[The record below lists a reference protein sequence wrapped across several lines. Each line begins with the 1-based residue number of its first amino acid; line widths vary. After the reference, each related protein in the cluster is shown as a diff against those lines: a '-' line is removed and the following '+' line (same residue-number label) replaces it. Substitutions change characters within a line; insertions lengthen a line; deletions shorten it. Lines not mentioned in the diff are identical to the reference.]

1 MNDWIC
7 PLDEI
12 DSDIRETVRIAFENG
27 MRPYMSCSGSLKD
40 HDEKGAIPI
49 AGTIELLDSEYIRE
63 IMAILIADPN
73 YSCSIR
79 KQGATLF
86 YDNVIPEG
94 LNFELEFPNVCGDEG
109 EKLSQLFTEVVN
121 GRRSLPEQRET
132 IDVICDLI
140 NQFDDS
146 GVLGAGRVAR
156 ACNILAEMIQDE
168 DMSVFMSL
176 GGPLIPGGMRNIVTK
191 MINEGHVDL
200 IISSGANITHDL
212 VEAFGGSHYRHEG
225 KDDEELN
232 EEGIG
237 RIADINVGSDDF
249 TIFEREIIK
258 IFEEISSKKQVVSI
272 QELVYEI
279 GLLVEDENSFV
290 ATAARNNIPIFA
302 PGLIDSM
309 TGLQLWIFSQDHD
322 FVVDAVAD
330 MHYLS
335 DIVFESEKVGAVLLG
350 GGLTK
355 HYALAS
361 NVIKGGLDAAIQ
373 ITMDRPEAGS
383 LGGAPLEEAKSWAK
397 AKCGSNLAS
406 VVGDVTVIFPLI
418 YAAVLD
424 KIKSD

>member
-1 MNDWIC
+1 MKVNQINVT
-7 PLDEI
+7 
-12 DSDIRETVRIAFENG
+12 SDMKI
-27 MRPYMSCSGSLKD
+27 S
-40 HDEKGAIPI
+40 
-49 AGTIELLDSEYIRE
+49 
-63 IMAILIADPN
+63 
-73 YSCSIR
+73 
-79 KQGATLF
+79 
-86 YDNVIPEG
+86 
-94 LNFELEFPNVCGDEG
+94 
-109 EKLSQLFTEVVN
+109 
-121 GRRSLPEQRET
+121 
-132 IDVICDLI
+132 DLVS
-140 NQFDDS
+140 QFDES

-156 ACNILAEMIQDE
+156 ACNILTDMIQDE
-168 DMSVFMSL
+168 DMKVFMSL

-200 IISSGANITHDL
+200 IVSSGANITHDL

-249 TIFEREIIK
+249 TIFETEITK
-258 IFEEISSKKQVVSI
+258 IFERIASERQSISI
-272 QELVYEI
+272 QELLHEI
-279 GLLVEDENSFV
+279 GLLVDDENSFV
-290 ATAARNNIPIFA
+290 ATAARNNVPIFA

-309 TGLQLWIFSQDHD
+309 MGLQLWIFNQDHD

-335 DIVFESEKVGAVLLG
+335 DIVFEAEKVGAILLG

-355 HYALAS
+355 HYTLAS

-397 AKCGSNLAS
+397 ARCGSSLAS

-418 YAAVLD
+418 YAAALD
-424 KIKSD
+424 KLDGD

>member
-1 MNDWIC
+1 M
-7 PLDEI
+7 
-12 DSDIRETVRIAFENG
+12 
-27 MRPYMSCSGSLKD
+27 K
-40 HDEKGAIPI
+40 
-49 AGTIELLDSEYIRE
+49 
-63 IMAILIADPN
+63 
-73 YSCSIR
+73 
-79 KQGATLF
+79 
-86 YDNVIPEG
+86 
-94 LNFELEFPNVCGDEG
+94 
-109 EKLSQLFTEVVN
+109 VN
-121 GRRSLPEQRET
+121 P
-132 IDVICDLI
+132 IDVNSDMKIIDLI
-140 NQFDDS
+140 DQFDDS

-156 ACNILAEMIQDE
+156 ACNILSDMIQDD
-168 DMSVFMSL
+168 DMNVFMSL

-191 MINEGHVDL
+191 MIKEGHVNL
-200 IISSGANITHDL
+200 IVASGANITHDL

-249 TIFEREIIK
+249 TIFESEITK
-258 IFEEISSKKQVVSI
+258 IYEKIACEKQKVSI
-272 QELVYEI
+272 QELLYEI

-290 ATAARNNIPIFA
+290 ATAAKYDVPIFA

-309 TGLQLWIFSQDHD
+309 MGLQLWIFSQDHD

-335 DIVFESEKVGAVLLG
+335 DIVFESEKVGAILLG

-355 HYALAS
+355 HYTLAS

-397 AKCGSNLAS
+397 ARCGSSLAS

-418 YAAVLD
+418 YAAALD
-424 KIKSD
+424 KIGSD

>member
-1 MNDWIC
+1 MKVNQINV
-7 PLDEI
+7 EKNMSI
-12 DSDIRETVRIAFENG
+12 SD
-27 MRPYMSCSGSLKD
+27 
-40 HDEKGAIPI
+40 
-49 AGTIELLDSEYIRE
+49 LLD
-63 IMAILIADPN
+63 
-73 YSCSIR
+73 
-79 KQGATLF
+79 
-86 YDNVIPEG
+86 
-94 LNFELEFPNVCGDEG
+94 
-109 EKLSQLFTEVVN
+109 
-121 GRRSLPEQRET
+121 
-132 IDVICDLI
+132 
-140 NQFDDS
+140 QFDES

-156 ACNILAEMIQDE
+156 ACNILTDMISDE
-168 DMSVFMSL
+168 DMSVFLSL
-176 GGPLIPGGMRNIVTK
+176 GGPLIPGGMRNIVSK
-191 MINEGHVDL
+191 MIKDGHVDL
-200 IISSGANITHDL
+200 IVSSGANITHDL

-249 TIFEREIIK
+249 TIFETEIIK
-258 IFEEISSKKQVVSI
+258 IFEKISSEKKSVSI
-272 QELVYEI
+272 QELLHEI
-279 GLLVEDENSFV
+279 GLMVDDENSFV
-290 ATAARNNIPIFA
+290 ANAAKNDIPIFA

-335 DIVFESEKVGAVLLG
+335 DIVFESEKVGAILLG

-355 HYALAS
+355 HYTLAS

-397 AKCGSNLAS
+397 ARCGSSLAS

-418 YAAVLD
+418 YAAALD
-424 KIKSD
+424 RL

>member
-1 MNDWIC
+1 MKVNQINVTNDMKV
-7 PLDEI
+7 
-12 DSDIRETVRIAFENG
+12 S
-27 MRPYMSCSGSLKD
+27 
-40 HDEKGAIPI
+40 
-49 AGTIELLDSEYIRE
+49 
-63 IMAILIADPN
+63 
-73 YSCSIR
+73 
-79 KQGATLF
+79 
-86 YDNVIPEG
+86 
-94 LNFELEFPNVCGDEG
+94 
-109 EKLSQLFTEVVN
+109 
-121 GRRSLPEQRET
+121 
-132 IDVICDLI
+132 DLI
-140 NQFDDS
+140 IQFDES

-156 ACNILAEMIQDE
+156 ACNILTDMIQDE
-168 DMSVFMSL
+168 DMKVFMSL

-200 IISSGANITHDL
+200 IVSSGANITHDL

-249 TIFEREIIK
+249 TIFETEITR
-258 IFEEISSKKQVVSI
+258 IFEQIASERKSVSI
-272 QELVYEI
+272 QELLHEI

-290 ATAARNNIPIFA
+290 ATAARNDIPIFA

-309 TGLQLWIFSQDHD
+309 MGLQLWIFNQDHD

-335 DIVFESEKVGAVLLG
+335 DIVFEAEKVGAILLG

-355 HYALAS
+355 HYTLAS

-397 AKCGSNLAS
+397 ARCGSSLAS

-418 YAAVLD
+418 YAAALD
-424 KIKSD
+424 KINDGV